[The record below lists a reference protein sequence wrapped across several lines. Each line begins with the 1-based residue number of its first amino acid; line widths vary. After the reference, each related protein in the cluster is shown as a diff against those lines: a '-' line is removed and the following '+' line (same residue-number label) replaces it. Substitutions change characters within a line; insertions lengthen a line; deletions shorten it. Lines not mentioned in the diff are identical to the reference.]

1 MGGGGGGAAD
11 MDELKAEIGAAT
23 GIALIFYII
32 LSIVVTCF
40 PCIVFGCAYQQCIS
54 THKLRGENPT
64 CCAWATCLI
73 IFALTIFTAL
83 GIGITWLILPF
94 FMIIPFC
101 MGMPTPTL
109 KSLQVVILGPA

>member
-54 THKLRGENPT
+54 THKLRGEKPT

-83 GIGITWLILPF
+83 GIGITWFILPF

-101 MGMPTPTL
+101 MGKLTL
-109 KSLQVVILGPA
+109 HQ

>member
-1 MGGGGGGAAD
+1 M
-11 MDELKAEIGAAT
+11 EAEFAAAT
-23 GIALIFYII
+23 GVALVIYVI
-32 LSIVVTCF
+32 LAVVIGFF
-40 PCIVFGCAYQQCIS
+40 PCIVFLCAYQQCIS
-54 THKLRGENPT
+54 NHKMRGETPT
-64 CCAWATCLI
+64 CCAWTTCII
-73 IFALTIFTAL
+73 IFCVTVFTSL